1 MISTP
6 DERAERIARITTAF
20 RLLIWIN
27 MRRLWRLLQGF
38 GLTHPQFITLLA
50 LSRHSLPC
58 PMNGLTAALMH
69 DPPTM
74 TGIVDRLVK
83 MGLVERTRS
92 ETDRRLVLVQVTPA
106 GADLVRQID
115 QKFTEDDFFGYAAL
129 NDEELGHLE
138 KLLNHVLRMHVRRY
152 AAAEN
157 VDAFTHFDEMEIE
170 ALLRDPIAYVRQ
182 DEKRWVEHVG
192 WKAAETL
199 GDEDTRAKKG
209 DR

>member
-1 MISTP
+1 MVSTC
-6 DERAERIARITTAF
+6 DERTERITRITTAF

-50 LSRHSLPC
+50 LSRHPLPC

-106 GADLVRQID
+106 GVDLVRQID
-115 QKFTEDDFFGYAAL
+115 QKFTEDDFFGYATL

-152 AAAEN
+152 AAAETI
-157 VDAFTHFDEMEIE
+157 DTSTDLDETEME
-170 ALLRDPIAYVRQ
+170 ALLRDPIAYVKQ
-182 DEKRWVEHVG
+182 DDKRWIERIG
-192 WKAAETL
+192 WKTSETL
-199 GDEDTRAKKG
+199 DNESTRTKKG

>member
-1 MISTP
+1 MASES

-20 RLLIWIN
+20 RMLIWIN

-50 LSRHSLPC
+50 LSRHPFPC

-69 DPPTM
+69 DAPTM

-129 NDEELGHLE
+129 SNEELGHLE

-152 AAAEN
+152 ATAEN
-157 VDAFTHFDEMEIE
+157 VHAHIDFDEIEMET
-170 ALLRDPIAYVRQ
+170 LLRDPIAYVRQ
-182 DEKRWVEHVG
+182 D
-192 WKAAETL
+192 
-199 GDEDTRAKKG
+199 
-209 DR
+209 DRK

>member
-1 MISTP
+1 MASES

-20 RLLIWIN
+20 RMLIWIN

-50 LSRHSLPC
+50 LSRHPFPC

-69 DPPTM
+69 DAPTM

-129 NDEELGHLE
+129 SNEELGHLE

-152 AAAEN
+152 ATAEN
-157 VDAFTHFDEMEIE
+157 VHAHIDFDEMET
-170 ALLRDPIAYVRQ
+170 LLRDPIAYVRQ
-182 DEKRWVEHVG
+182 D
-192 WKAAETL
+192 
-199 GDEDTRAKKG
+199 
-209 DR
+209 DRK